1 MIIQLQWQQFSGYI
15 YYKITFFSKILIIIF
30 RTSDKLI
37 PIEDLE
43 SILSNQSNCSLCEV

>member
-1 MIIQLQWQQFSGYI
+1 MIIQLQWQQFSGFT